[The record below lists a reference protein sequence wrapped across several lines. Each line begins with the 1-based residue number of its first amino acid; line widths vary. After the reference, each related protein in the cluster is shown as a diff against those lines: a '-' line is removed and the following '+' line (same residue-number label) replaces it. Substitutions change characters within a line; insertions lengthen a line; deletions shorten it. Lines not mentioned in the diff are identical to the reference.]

1 MLESYT
7 SMVKEALDEL
17 DSDERHHMHHIC
29 KLFRLNVHA
38 RTSELLEIKGVFIE
52 MKEEAERGLLSRKL
66 SLLSV

>member
-7 SMVKEALDEL
+7 SMVKEVLDEL
-17 DSDERHHMHHIC
+17 DSEERHHIC

-52 MKEEAERGLLSRKL
+52 MKEEAERGLSSRKL
-66 SLLSV
+66 SPLSV